1 MKTNL
6 FKTSLIG
13 SMPRGHEI
21 LMARRKLSAGL
32 IDEETYQKL
41 VDEKTK
47 EVVKLQED
55 LDIDIIT
62 SGEIGRDNYVSFISE
77 KLGGVSQMSMAE
89 MLDYVDDKREFENIL
104 NTLDVPASSIKNAIC
119 TGKVEYTGDIVA
131 SELKK
136 LKSFTN
142 KPVKITLPGPYL
154 VTRSMWLPNVS
165 SNYYDSKED
174 LGEDII
180 KIFKKEIA
188 KLQEIGVDVI
198 QFDEPVLTEIVFTEG
213 RPRTFMCASLSQRKD
228 PTEELE
234 FATHLIKSV
243 MDGIDRE
250 KSIASMHVCRGN
262 WSKDESILLEG
273 PYTPLLDLFS
283 DINADL
289 LALEFSTPR
298 AGELKSLL
306 ADDRIKNKLILGL
319 GVLNPRFDE
328 KEDVDVI
335 YNRAKEALS
344 YIDKENLWLN
354 PDCGF
359 ATFSNRPVN
368 EYENIRA
375 KLDAMVEARD
385 RLRAEYA
392 WWYKLLFQII

>member
-1 MKTNL
+1 MKTSL
-6 FKTSLIG
+6 FNTALIG
-13 SMPRGHEI
+13 SMPRGKEI

-32 IDEETYQKL
+32 IDNASYEKL
-41 VDEKTK
+41 IDEKTK
-47 EVVKLQED
+47 EVVRLQED
-55 LDIDIIT
+55 LDVDIIT
-62 SGEIGRDNYVSFISE
+62 SGEIDRDNYVSFISE

-119 TGKVEYTGDIVA
+119 TGKLKYKGDIVV
-131 SELKK
+131 SELQK

-142 KPVKITLPGPYL
+142 RPVKITMPGPYL
-154 VTRSMWLPNVS
+154 VTRSMWLANVS

-174 LGEDII
+174 LGEDVI
-180 KIFKKEIA
+180 KIFKKEIT

-243 MDGIDRE
+243 MEGIDKD

-262 WSKDESILLEG
+262 WSKDESILLTG
-273 PYTPLLDLFS
+273 PYTPLLDLFAN
-283 DINADL
+283 INADL
-289 LALEFSTPR
+289 LSLEFSTPR
-298 AGELKSLL
+298 AGEIKSLL
-306 ADDRIKNKLILGL
+306 ADERLRNKIILGL

-335 YNRAKEALS
+335 YNRAKEALAF
-344 YIDKENLWLN
+344 IDKENLWLN

-375 KLDAMVEARD
+375 KVGAMIKARD
-385 RLRAEYA
+385 RLRAEYE
-392 WWYKLLFQII
+392 WWHKLFF

>member
-1 MKTNL
+1 MKTSL
-6 FKTSLIG
+6 FNTALIG
-13 SMPRGHEI
+13 SMPRGKEI

-32 IDEETYQKL
+32 IDNASYEKL
-41 VDEKTK
+41 IDEKTK
-47 EVVKLQED
+47 EVVRLQED
-55 LDIDIIT
+55 LDVDIIT
-62 SGEIGRDNYVSFISE
+62 SGEIDRDNYVSFISE

-119 TGKVEYTGDIVA
+119 TGKLEYKGDIVA
-131 SELKK
+131 SELQK

-142 KPVKITLPGPYL
+142 RPVKITMPGPYL
-154 VTRSMWLPNVS
+154 VTRSMWLANVS

-174 LGEDII
+174 LGEDVIE
-180 KIFKKEIA
+180 IFKKEIT

-243 MDGIDRE
+243 MECIDKD

-262 WSKDESILLEG
+262 WSKDESILLTG
-273 PYTPLLDLFS
+273 PYTPLLDLFTN
-283 DINADL
+283 INADL
-289 LALEFSTPR
+289 LSLEFSTPR
-298 AGELKSLL
+298 AGEIKSLL
-306 ADDRIKNKLILGL
+306 ADERLRNKIILGL

-335 YNRAKEALS
+335 YNRAKEALAF
-344 YIDKENLWLN
+344 IDKENLWLN

-375 KLDAMVEARD
+375 KVGAMIKARD
-385 RLRAEYA
+385 RLRAEYE
-392 WWYKLLFQII
+392 

>member
-1 MKTNL
+1 MKTSL
-6 FKTSLIG
+6 FNTALIG
-13 SMPRGHEI
+13 SMPRGKEI

-32 IDEETYQKL
+32 IDNASYEKL
-41 VDEKTK
+41 IDEKTK
-47 EVVKLQED
+47 EVVRLQED
-55 LDIDIIT
+55 LDVDIIT
-62 SGEIGRDNYVSFISE
+62 SGEIDRDNYVSFISE

-119 TGKVEYTGDIVA
+119 TGKLEYKGDIVA
-131 SELKK
+131 SELQK

-142 KPVKITLPGPYL
+142 RPVKITMPGPYL
-154 VTRSMWLPNVS
+154 VTRSMWLANVS

-174 LGEDII
+174 LGEDVIE
-180 KIFKKEIA
+180 IFKKEIT

-243 MDGIDRE
+243 MECIDKD

-262 WSKDESILLEG
+262 WSKDESILLTG
-273 PYTPLLDLFS
+273 AYTPLIDLFAN
-283 DINADL
+283 INADL

-298 AGELKSLL
+298 AGEIKSLL
-306 ADDRIKNKLILGL
+306 ADERLRNKIILGL

-335 YNRAKEALS
+335 YNRAKEALAF
-344 YIDKENLWLN
+344 IDKENLWLN

-375 KLDAMVEARD
+375 KVGAMIKARD
-385 RLRAEYA
+385 RLRAEYE
-392 WWYKLLFQII
+392 LSLIHI

>member
-1 MKTNL
+1 
-6 FKTSLIG
+6 
-13 SMPRGHEI
+13 MPRGHEI

-328 KEDVDVI
+328 KEDVDLI
-335 YNRAKEALS
+335 YNRAKEALT

-368 EYENIRA
+368 EYENIKA
-375 KLDAMVEARD
+375 KVGSMVEARD
-385 RLRAEYA
+385 RLRADYE
-392 WWYKLLFQII
+392 WWYKLFFQII

>member
-1 MKTNL
+1 V
-6 FKTSLIG
+6 KTSLFNTALIG
-13 SMPRGHEI
+13 SMPRGKEI

-32 IDEETYQKL
+32 IDNACYEKL
-41 VDEKTK
+41 IDEKTK
-47 EVVKLQED
+47 EVVRLQED
-55 LDIDIIT
+55 LDVDIIT
-62 SGEIGRDNYVSFISE
+62 SGEIDRDNYVSFISE

-119 TGKVEYTGDIVA
+119 TGKLKYKGDIVA
-131 SELKK
+131 SELQK

-142 KPVKITLPGPYL
+142 RPVKITMPGPYL
-154 VTRSMWLPNVS
+154 VTRSMWLANVS

-174 LGEDII
+174 LGEDVI
-180 KIFKKEIA
+180 KIFKKEIT

-243 MDGIDRE
+243 MECIDKD

-262 WSKDESILLEG
+262 WSKDESILLTG
-273 PYTPLLDLFS
+273 AYTPLIDLFAN
-283 DINADL
+283 INADL
-289 LALEFSTPR
+289 LSLEFSTPR
-298 AGELKSLL
+298 AGEIKSLL
-306 ADDRIKNKLILGL
+306 ADERLRNKIILGL

-335 YNRAKEALS
+335 YNRAKEALAF
-344 YIDKENLWLN
+344 IDKENLWLN

-368 EYENIRA
+368 EYENIMA
-375 KLDAMVEARD
+375 KVGAMIKARD
-385 RLRAEYA
+385 RLRAEYE
-392 WWYKLLFQII
+392 

>member
-1 MKTNL
+1 MKTSL
-6 FKTSLIG
+6 FNTALIG
-13 SMPRGHEI
+13 SMPRGKEI

-32 IDEETYQKL
+32 IDNASYEKL
-41 VDEKTK
+41 IDEKTK
-47 EVVKLQED
+47 EVVRLQED
-55 LDIDIIT
+55 LDVDIIT
-62 SGEIGRDNYVSFISE
+62 SGEIDRDNYVSFISE

-142 KPVKITLPGPYL
+142 RPVKITLPGPYL

-174 LGEDII
+174 LGEDVI
-180 KIFKKEIA
+180 KIFKKEIT

-243 MDGIDRE
+243 MEGIDKD

-262 WSKDESILLEG
+262 WSKDESILLTG
-273 PYTPLLDLFS
+273 PYTPLIDLFAN
-283 DINADL
+283 INADL
-289 LALEFSTPR
+289 LSLEFSTPR
-298 AGELKSLL
+298 AGEIKSLL
-306 ADDRIKNKLILGL
+306 ADERLRNKIILGL

-335 YNRAKEALS
+335 YNRAKEALAF
-344 YIDKENLWLN
+344 IDKENLWLN

-375 KLDAMVEARD
+375 KVGAMIKARD
-385 RLRAEYA
+385 RLRAEYE
-392 WWYKLLFQII
+392 

>member
-1 MKTNL
+1 MKTSL
-6 FKTSLIG
+6 FNTALIG
-13 SMPRGHEI
+13 SMPRGKEI

-32 IDEETYQKL
+32 IDNASYEKL
-41 VDEKTK
+41 IDEKTK
-47 EVVKLQED
+47 EVVRLQED
-55 LDIDIIT
+55 LDVDIIT
-62 SGEIGRDNYVSFISE
+62 SGEIDRDNYVSFISE

-119 TGKVEYTGDIVA
+119 TGKLEYKGDIVA
-131 SELKK
+131 SELQK

-142 KPVKITLPGPYL
+142 RPVKITMPGPYL
-154 VTRSMWLPNVS
+154 VTRSMWLANVS

-174 LGEDII
+174 LGEDVI
-180 KIFKKEIA
+180 KIFKKEIT

-243 MDGIDRE
+243 MEGIDKD

-262 WSKDESILLEG
+262 WSKDESILLTG
-273 PYTPLLDLFS
+273 PYTPLLDLFAN
-283 DINADL
+283 INADL
-289 LALEFSTPR
+289 LSLEFSTPR
-298 AGELKSLL
+298 AGEIKSLL
-306 ADDRIKNKLILGL
+306 ADERLRNKIILGL

-335 YNRAKEALS
+335 YNRAKEALAF
-344 YIDKENLWLN
+344 IDKENLWLN

-375 KLDAMVEARD
+375 KVGAMIKARD
-385 RLRAEYA
+385 RLRAEYE
-392 WWYKLLFQII
+392 

>member
-1 MKTNL
+1 MKTSL
-6 FKTSLIG
+6 FNTALIG
-13 SMPRGHEI
+13 SMPRGKEI

-32 IDEETYQKL
+32 IDNASYEKL
-41 VDEKTK
+41 IDEKTK
-47 EVVKLQED
+47 EVVRLQED
-55 LDIDIIT
+55 LDVDIIT
-62 SGEIGRDNYVSFISE
+62 SGEIDRDNYVSFISE

-119 TGKVEYTGDIVA
+119 TGKLKYKGDIVV
-131 SELKK
+131 SELQK

-142 KPVKITLPGPYL
+142 RPVKITMPGPYL
-154 VTRSMWLPNVS
+154 VTRSMWLANVS

-174 LGEDII
+174 LGEDVI
-180 KIFKKEIA
+180 KIFKKEIT
-188 KLQEIGVDVI
+188 KLQKIGVDVI

-243 MDGIDRE
+243 MEGIDKD

-262 WSKDESILLEG
+262 WSKDESILLTG
-273 PYTPLLDLFS
+273 PYTPLLDLFTN
-283 DINADL
+283 INADL
-289 LALEFSTPR
+289 LSLEFSTPR
-298 AGELKSLL
+298 AGEIKSLL
-306 ADDRIKNKLILGL
+306 ADERLRNKIILGL

-335 YNRAKEALS
+335 YNRAKEALAF
-344 YIDKENLWLN
+344 IDKENLWLN

-375 KLDAMVEARD
+375 KVGAMIKARD
-385 RLRAEYA
+385 RLRAEYE
-392 WWYKLLFQII
+392 

>member
-1 MKTNL
+1 MKTSL
-6 FKTSLIG
+6 FNTALIG
-13 SMPRGHEI
+13 SMPRGKEI

-32 IDEETYQKL
+32 IDNASYEKL
-41 VDEKTK
+41 IDEKTK
-47 EVVKLQED
+47 EVVRLQED
-55 LDIDIIT
+55 LDVDIIT
-62 SGEIGRDNYVSFISE
+62 SGEIDRDNYVSFISE

-119 TGKVEYTGDIVA
+119 TGKLEYKGDIVA
-131 SELKK
+131 SELQK

-142 KPVKITLPGPYL
+142 RPVKITMPGPYL
-154 VTRSMWLPNVS
+154 VTRSMWLANVS

-174 LGEDII
+174 LGEDVIE
-180 KIFKKEIA
+180 IFKKEII

-243 MDGIDRE
+243 MEGIDKD

-262 WSKDESILLEG
+262 WSKDESILLTG
-273 PYTPLLDLFS
+273 AYTPLIDLFAN
-283 DINADL
+283 INADL

-298 AGELKSLL
+298 AGEIKSLL
-306 ADDRIKNKLILGL
+306 ADERLRNKIILGL

-335 YNRAKEALS
+335 YNRAKEALAF
-344 YIDKENLWLN
+344 IDKENLWLN

-368 EYENIRA
+368 EYENIMA
-375 KLDAMVEARD
+375 KVGAMIKARD
-385 RLRAEYA
+385 RLRAEYE
-392 WWYKLLFQII
+392 

>member
-1 MKTNL
+1 MKTSL
-6 FKTSLIG
+6 FNTALIG
-13 SMPRGHEI
+13 SMPRGKEI
-21 LMARRKLSAGL
+21 LIARRKLSAGL
-32 IDEETYQKL
+32 IDNASYEKL
-41 VDEKTK
+41 IDEKTK
-47 EVVKLQED
+47 EVVRLQED
-55 LDIDIIT
+55 LDVDIIT
-62 SGEIGRDNYVSFISE
+62 SGEIDRDNYVSFISE

-119 TGKVEYTGDIVA
+119 TGKLKYKGDIVV
-131 SELKK
+131 SELQK

-142 KPVKITLPGPYL
+142 RPVKITMPGPYL
-154 VTRSMWLPNVS
+154 VTRSMWLANVS

-174 LGEDII
+174 LGEDVI
-180 KIFKKEIA
+180 KIFKKEIT

-243 MDGIDRE
+243 MEGIDKD

-262 WSKDESILLEG
+262 WSKDESILLTG
-273 PYTPLLDLFS
+273 PYTPLLDLFAN
-283 DINADL
+283 INADL
-289 LALEFSTPR
+289 LSLEFSTPR
-298 AGELKSLL
+298 AGEIKSLL
-306 ADDRIKNKLILGL
+306 ADERLRNKIILGL

-344 YIDKENLWLN
+344 FIDKENLWLN

-375 KLDAMVEARD
+375 KVGAMIKARD
-385 RLRAEYA
+385 RLRAEYE
-392 WWYKLLFQII
+392 

>member
-1 MKTNL
+1 MKTSL
-6 FKTSLIG
+6 FNTALIG
-13 SMPRGHEI
+13 SMPRGKEI

-32 IDEETYQKL
+32 IDNASYEKL
-41 VDEKTK
+41 IDEKTK
-47 EVVKLQED
+47 EVVRLQED
-55 LDIDIIT
+55 LDVDIIT
-62 SGEIGRDNYVSFISE
+62 SGEIDRDNYVSFISE

-119 TGKVEYTGDIVA
+119 TGKLKYKGDIVV
-131 SELKK
+131 SELQK

-142 KPVKITLPGPYL
+142 RPVKITMPGPYL
-154 VTRSMWLPNVS
+154 VTRSMWLANVS

-174 LGEDII
+174 LGEDVIE
-180 KIFKKEIA
+180 IFKKEIT

-243 MDGIDRE
+243 MEGIDKD

-262 WSKDESILLEG
+262 WSKDESILLTG
-273 PYTPLLDLFS
+273 PYTPLLDLFAN
-283 DINADL
+283 INADL
-289 LALEFSTPR
+289 LSLEFSTPR
-298 AGELKSLL
+298 AGEIKSLL
-306 ADDRIKNKLILGL
+306 ADERLRNKIILGL

-335 YNRAKEALS
+335 YNRAKEALAF
-344 YIDKENLWLN
+344 IDKENLWLN

-375 KLDAMVEARD
+375 KVGAMIKARD
-385 RLRAEYA
+385 RLRAEYE
-392 WWYKLLFQII
+392 

>member
-1 MKTNL
+1 MKTSL
-6 FKTSLIG
+6 FNTALIG
-13 SMPRGHEI
+13 SMPRGKEI

-32 IDEETYQKL
+32 IDNASYEKL
-41 VDEKTK
+41 IDEKTK
-47 EVVKLQED
+47 EVVRLQED
-55 LDIDIIT
+55 LDVDIIT
-62 SGEIGRDNYVSFISE
+62 SGEIDRDNYVSFISE

-119 TGKVEYTGDIVA
+119 TGKLEYKGDIVA
-131 SELKK
+131 SELQK

-142 KPVKITLPGPYL
+142 RPVKITMPGPYL
-154 VTRSMWLPNVS
+154 VTRSMWLANVS

-174 LGEDII
+174 LGEDVI
-180 KIFKKEIA
+180 KIFKKEIT
-188 KLQEIGVDVI
+188 KLQKIGVDVI

-243 MDGIDRE
+243 MEGIDKD

-262 WSKDESILLEG
+262 WSKDESILLTG
-273 PYTPLLDLFS
+273 PYTPLLDLFTN
-283 DINADL
+283 INADL
-289 LALEFSTPR
+289 LSLEFSTPR
-298 AGELKSLL
+298 AGEIKSLL
-306 ADDRIKNKLILGL
+306 ADERLRNKIILGL

-335 YNRAKEALS
+335 YNRAKEALAF
-344 YIDKENLWLN
+344 IDKENLWLN

-375 KLDAMVEARD
+375 KVGAMIKARD
-385 RLRAEYA
+385 RLRAEYE
-392 WWYKLLFQII
+392 

>member
-1 MKTNL
+1 MKTSL
-6 FKTSLIG
+6 FNTALIG
-13 SMPRGHEI
+13 SMPRGKEI

-32 IDEETYQKL
+32 IDNASYEKL
-41 VDEKTK
+41 IDEKTK
-47 EVVKLQED
+47 EVVRLQED
-55 LDIDIIT
+55 LDVDIIT
-62 SGEIGRDNYVSFISE
+62 SGEIDRDNYVSFISE

-119 TGKVEYTGDIVA
+119 TGKLKYKGDIVV
-131 SELKK
+131 SELQK

-142 KPVKITLPGPYL
+142 RPVKITMPGPYL
-154 VTRSMWLPNVS
+154 VTRSMWLANVS

-174 LGEDII
+174 LGEDVIE
-180 KIFKKEIA
+180 IFKKEIT

-243 MDGIDRE
+243 MECIDKD

-262 WSKDESILLEG
+262 WSKDESILLTG
-273 PYTPLLDLFS
+273 PYTPLLDLFAN
-283 DINADL
+283 INADL
-289 LALEFSTPR
+289 LSLEFSTPR
-298 AGELKSLL
+298 AGEIKSLL
-306 ADDRIKNKLILGL
+306 ADERLRNKIILGL

-335 YNRAKEALS
+335 YNRAKEALAF
-344 YIDKENLWLN
+344 IDKENLWLN

-375 KLDAMVEARD
+375 KVGAMIKARD
-385 RLRAEYA
+385 RLRAEYE
-392 WWYKLLFQII
+392 

>member
-13 SMPRGHEI
+13 SMPRGQEI

-32 IDEETYQKL
+32 IDQDTYEKL

-131 SELKK
+131 SELKI

-142 KPVKITLPGPYL
+142 RPVKITLPGPYL

-180 KIFKKEIA
+180 KIFKKEI
-188 KLQEIGVDVI
+188 KTLQEIGVDVI

-273 PYTPLLDLFS
+273 PYTPLLNLFS

-328 KEDVDVI
+328 KEDIDVI
-335 YNRAKEALS
+335 YDRAKEALS

-368 EYENIRA
+368 EHENIKA
-375 KLDAMVEARD
+375 KVGSMVEARD
-385 RLRAEYA
+385 RLRADYE
-392 WWYKLLFQII
+392 

>member
-1 MKTNL
+1 MKTSL
-6 FKTSLIG
+6 FNTALIG
-13 SMPRGHEI
+13 SMPRGKEI

-32 IDEETYQKL
+32 IDNASYEKL
-41 VDEKTK
+41 IDEKTK
-47 EVVKLQED
+47 EVVRLQED
-55 LDIDIIT
+55 LDVDIIT
-62 SGEIGRDNYVSFISE
+62 SGEIDRDNYVSFISE

-142 KPVKITLPGPYL
+142 RPVKITLPGPYL

-180 KIFKKEIA
+180 KIFKKEIT

-243 MDGIDRE
+243 MEGIDKD

-262 WSKDESILLEG
+262 WSKDESILLTG
-273 PYTPLLDLFS
+273 PYTPLLDLFAN
-283 DINADL
+283 INADL
-289 LALEFSTPR
+289 LSLEFSTPR
-298 AGELKSLL
+298 AGEIKSLL
-306 ADDRIKNKLILGL
+306 ADERLRNKIILGL

-335 YNRAKEALS
+335 YNRAKEALAF
-344 YIDKENLWLN
+344 IDKENLWLN

-375 KLDAMVEARD
+375 KVGAMIKARD
-385 RLRAEYA
+385 RLRAEYE
-392 WWYKLLFQII
+392 

>member
-1 MKTNL
+1 MKTSL
-6 FKTSLIG
+6 FNTALIG
-13 SMPRGHEI
+13 SMPRGKEI

-32 IDEETYQKL
+32 IDNASYEKL
-41 VDEKTK
+41 IDEKTK
-47 EVVKLQED
+47 EVVRLQED
-55 LDIDIIT
+55 LDVDIIT
-62 SGEIGRDNYVSFISE
+62 SGEIDRDNYVSFISE

-119 TGKVEYTGDIVA
+119 TGKLEYKGDIVA
-131 SELKK
+131 SELQK

-142 KPVKITLPGPYL
+142 RPVKITMPGPYL
-154 VTRSMWLPNVS
+154 VTRSMWLANVS

-174 LGEDII
+174 LGEDVIE
-180 KIFKKEIA
+180 IFKKEIT

-243 MDGIDRE
+243 MEGIDKD

-262 WSKDESILLEG
+262 WSKDESILLTG
-273 PYTPLLDLFS
+273 AYTPLIDLFAN
-283 DINADL
+283 INADL

-298 AGELKSLL
+298 AGEIKSLL
-306 ADDRIKNKLILGL
+306 ADERLRNKIILGL

-335 YNRAKEALS
+335 YNRAKEALAF
-344 YIDKENLWLN
+344 IDKENLWLN

-375 KLDAMVEARD
+375 KVGAMIKARD
-385 RLRAEYA
+385 RLRAEYE
-392 WWYKLLFQII
+392 

>member
-1 MKTNL
+1 MKTSL
-6 FKTSLIG
+6 FNTALIG
-13 SMPRGHEI
+13 SMPRGKEI

-32 IDEETYQKL
+32 IDNASYEKL
-41 VDEKTK
+41 IDEKTK
-47 EVVKLQED
+47 EVVRLQED
-55 LDIDIIT
+55 LDVDIIT
-62 SGEIGRDNYVSFISE
+62 SGEIDRDNYVSFISE

-119 TGKVEYTGDIVA
+119 TGKLKYKGDIVA
-131 SELKK
+131 SELQK

-142 KPVKITLPGPYL
+142 RPVKITMPGPYL
-154 VTRSMWLPNVS
+154 VTRSMWLANVS

-174 LGEDII
+174 LGEDVI
-180 KIFKKEIA
+180 KIFKKEIT

-243 MDGIDRE
+243 MEGIDKD

-262 WSKDESILLEG
+262 WSKDESILLTG
-273 PYTPLLDLFS
+273 AYTPLIDLFAN
-283 DINADL
+283 INADL
-289 LALEFSTPR
+289 LSLEFSTPR
-298 AGELKSLL
+298 AGEIKSLL
-306 ADDRIKNKLILGL
+306 ADERLRNKIILGL

-335 YNRAKEALS
+335 YNRAKEALAF
-344 YIDKENLWLN
+344 IDKENLWLN

-375 KLDAMVEARD
+375 KVGAMIKARD
-385 RLRAEYA
+385 RLRAEYE
-392 WWYKLLFQII
+392 

>member
-1 MKTNL
+1 MKTSL
-6 FKTSLIG
+6 FNTALIG
-13 SMPRGHEI
+13 SMPRGKEI

-32 IDEETYQKL
+32 IDNACYEKL
-41 VDEKTK
+41 IDEKTK
-47 EVVKLQED
+47 EVVRLQED
-55 LDIDIIT
+55 LDVDIIT
-62 SGEIGRDNYVSFISE
+62 SGEIDRDNYVSFISE

-119 TGKVEYTGDIVA
+119 TGKLKYKGDIVA
-131 SELKK
+131 SELQK

-142 KPVKITLPGPYL
+142 RPVKITMPGPYL
-154 VTRSMWLPNVS
+154 VTRSMWLANVS

-174 LGEDII
+174 LGEDVI
-180 KIFKKEIA
+180 KIFKKEIT

-243 MDGIDRE
+243 MECIDKD

-262 WSKDESILLEG
+262 WSKDESILLTG
-273 PYTPLLDLFS
+273 AYTPLIDLFAN
-283 DINADL
+283 INADL
-289 LALEFSTPR
+289 LSLEFSTPR
-298 AGELKSLL
+298 AGEIKSLL
-306 ADDRIKNKLILGL
+306 ADERLRNKIILGL

-335 YNRAKEALS
+335 YNRAKEALAF
-344 YIDKENLWLN
+344 IDKENLWLN

-368 EYENIRA
+368 EYENIMA
-375 KLDAMVEARD
+375 KVGAMIKARD
-385 RLRAEYA
+385 RLRAEYE
-392 WWYKLLFQII
+392 

>member
-21 LMARRKLSAGL
+21 LMDRRKLSAGL
-32 IDEETYQKL
+32 INQQTYEKL

-77 KLGGVSQMSMAE
+77 KLGGISQMSMAE

-136 LKSFTN
+136 LKSFTDR
-142 KPVKITLPGPYL
+142 PVKITLPGPYL

-165 SNYYDSKED
+165 SNYYASKED

-335 YNRAKEALS
+335 YDRAKEALS

-368 EYENIRA
+368 EHENIKA
-375 KLDAMVEARD
+375 KVGSMVEARD
-385 RLRAEYA
+385 RLRADYE
-392 WWYKLLFQII
+392 

>member
-1 MKTNL
+1 V
-6 FKTSLIG
+6 KTSLFNTALIG
-13 SMPRGHEI
+13 SMPRGKEI

-32 IDEETYQKL
+32 IDNASYEKL
-41 VDEKTK
+41 IDEKTK
-47 EVVKLQED
+47 EVVRLQED
-55 LDIDIIT
+55 LDVDIIT
-62 SGEIGRDNYVSFISE
+62 SGEIDRDNYVSFISE

-119 TGKVEYTGDIVA
+119 TGKLEYKGDIVA
-131 SELKK
+131 SELQK

-142 KPVKITLPGPYL
+142 RPVKITMPGPYL
-154 VTRSMWLPNVS
+154 VTRSMWLANVS

-174 LGEDII
+174 LGEDVIE
-180 KIFKKEIA
+180 IFKKEII

-243 MDGIDRE
+243 MECIDKD

-262 WSKDESILLEG
+262 WSKDESILLTG
-273 PYTPLLDLFS
+273 AYTPLIDLFAN
-283 DINADL
+283 INADL
-289 LALEFSTPR
+289 LSLEFSTPR
-298 AGELKSLL
+298 AGEIKSLL
-306 ADDRIKNKLILGL
+306 ADERLRNKIILGL

-335 YNRAKEALS
+335 YNRAKEALAF
-344 YIDKENLWLN
+344 IDKENLWLN

-375 KLDAMVEARD
+375 KVGAMIKARD
-385 RLRAEYA
+385 RLRAEYE
-392 WWYKLLFQII
+392 

>member
-1 MKTNL
+1 MKTSL
-6 FKTSLIG
+6 FNTALIG
-13 SMPRGHEI
+13 SMPRGKEI

-32 IDEETYQKL
+32 IDNASYEKL
-41 VDEKTK
+41 IDEKTK
-47 EVVKLQED
+47 EVVRLQED
-55 LDIDIIT
+55 LDVDIIT
-62 SGEIGRDNYVSFISE
+62 SGEIDRDNYVSFISE

-119 TGKVEYTGDIVA
+119 TGKLEYKGDIVA
-131 SELKK
+131 SELQK

-142 KPVKITLPGPYL
+142 RPVKITMPGPYL
-154 VTRSMWLPNVS
+154 VTRSMWLANVS

-174 LGEDII
+174 LGEDVI
-180 KIFKKEIA
+180 KIFKKEIT
-188 KLQEIGVDVI
+188 KLQKIGVDVI

-243 MDGIDRE
+243 MEGIDKD

-262 WSKDESILLEG
+262 WSKDESILLTG
-273 PYTPLLDLFS
+273 PYTPLLDLFTN
-283 DINADL
+283 INADL
-289 LALEFSTPR
+289 LSLEFSTPR
-298 AGELKSLL
+298 AGEIKSLL
-306 ADDRIKNKLILGL
+306 ADERLRNKIILGL

-335 YNRAKEALS
+335 YNRAKEALAF
-344 YIDKENLWLN
+344 IDKENLWLN

-375 KLDAMVEARD
+375 KVGAMIKARD
-385 RLRAEYA
+385 RLRAEYE
-392 WWYKLLFQII
+392 WWHKLFF

>member
-1 MKTNL
+1 MKTSL
-6 FKTSLIG
+6 FNTALIG
-13 SMPRGHEI
+13 SMPRGKEI

-32 IDEETYQKL
+32 IDNASYEKL
-41 VDEKTK
+41 IDEKTK
-47 EVVKLQED
+47 EVVRLQED
-55 LDIDIIT
+55 LDVDIIT
-62 SGEIGRDNYVSFISE
+62 SGEIDRDNYVSFISE

-131 SELKK
+131 SELQK

-142 KPVKITLPGPYL
+142 RPVKITLPGPYL
-154 VTRSMWLPNVS
+154 VTRSMWLANVS

-174 LGEDII
+174 LGEDVI
-180 KIFKKEIA
+180 KIFKKEIT

-243 MDGIDRE
+243 MEGIDKD

-262 WSKDESILLEG
+262 WSKDESILLTG
-273 PYTPLLDLFS
+273 PYTPLLDLFAN
-283 DINADL
+283 INADL
-289 LALEFSTPR
+289 LSLEFSTPR
-298 AGELKSLL
+298 AGEIKSLL
-306 ADDRIKNKLILGL
+306 ADERLRNKIILGL

-335 YNRAKEALS
+335 YNRAKEALAF
-344 YIDKENLWLN
+344 IDKENLWLN

-375 KLDAMVEARD
+375 KVGAMIKARD
-385 RLRAEYA
+385 RLRAEYE
-392 WWYKLLFQII
+392 

>member
-1 MKTNL
+1 MKTSL
-6 FKTSLIG
+6 FNTALIG
-13 SMPRGHEI
+13 SMPRGKEI

-32 IDEETYQKL
+32 IDNASYEKL
-41 VDEKTK
+41 IDEKTK
-47 EVVKLQED
+47 EVVRLQED
-55 LDIDIIT
+55 LDVDIIT
-62 SGEIGRDNYVSFISE
+62 SGEIDRDNYVSFISE

-119 TGKVEYTGDIVA
+119 TGKLEYKGDIVA
-131 SELKK
+131 SELQK

-142 KPVKITLPGPYL
+142 RPVKITMPGPYL
-154 VTRSMWLPNVS
+154 VTRSMWLANVS

-174 LGEDII
+174 LGEDVI
-180 KIFKKEIA
+180 KIFKKEIT
-188 KLQEIGVDVI
+188 KLQKIGVDVI

-243 MDGIDRE
+243 MEGIDKD

-262 WSKDESILLEG
+262 WSKDESILLTG
-273 PYTPLLDLFS
+273 PYTPLLDLFAN
-283 DINADL
+283 INADL
-289 LALEFSTPR
+289 LSLEFSTPR
-298 AGELKSLL
+298 AGEIKSLL
-306 ADDRIKNKLILGL
+306 ADERLRNKIILGL

-335 YNRAKEALS
+335 YNRAKEALAF
-344 YIDKENLWLN
+344 IDKENLWLN

-375 KLDAMVEARD
+375 KVGAMIKARD
-385 RLRAEYA
+385 RLRAEYE
-392 WWYKLLFQII
+392 

>member
-32 IDEETYQKL
+32 IDQDTYEKL

-47 EVVKLQED
+47 EVVKLQEG

-131 SELKK
+131 SELEK

-180 KIFKKEIA
+180 KIFKKELA

-368 EYENIRA
+368 EYENIRD
-375 KLDAMVEARD
+375 KVGAMVEARD
-385 RLRAEYA
+385 RLRADYA
-392 WWYKLLFQII
+392 

>member
-1 MKTNL
+1 MKTSL
-6 FKTSLIG
+6 FNTALIG
-13 SMPRGHEI
+13 SMPRGKEI

-32 IDEETYQKL
+32 IDNASYEKL
-41 VDEKTK
+41 IDEKTK
-47 EVVKLQED
+47 EVVRLQED
-55 LDIDIIT
+55 LDVDIIT
-62 SGEIGRDNYVSFISE
+62 SGEIDRDNYVSFISE

-119 TGKVEYTGDIVA
+119 TGKLEYKGDIVA
-131 SELKK
+131 SELQK

-142 KPVKITLPGPYL
+142 RPVKITMPGPYL
-154 VTRSMWLPNVS
+154 VTRSMWLANVS

-174 LGEDII
+174 LGEDVIE
-180 KIFKKEIA
+180 IFKKEII

-243 MDGIDRE
+243 MEGIDKD

-262 WSKDESILLEG
+262 WSKDESILLTG
-273 PYTPLLDLFS
+273 AYTPLIDLFAN
-283 DINADL
+283 INADL

-298 AGELKSLL
+298 AGEIKSLL
-306 ADDRIKNKLILGL
+306 ADERLRNKIILGL

-335 YNRAKEALS
+335 YNRAKEALAF
-344 YIDKENLWLN
+344 IDKENLWLN

-375 KLDAMVEARD
+375 KVGAMIKARD
-385 RLRAEYA
+385 RLRAEYE
-392 WWYKLLFQII
+392 

>member
-1 MKTNL
+1 MKTSL
-6 FKTSLIG
+6 FNTALIG
-13 SMPRGHEI
+13 SMPRGKEI

-32 IDEETYQKL
+32 IDNASYEKL
-41 VDEKTK
+41 IDEKTK
-47 EVVKLQED
+47 EVVRLQED
-55 LDIDIIT
+55 LDVDIIT
-62 SGEIGRDNYVSFISE
+62 SGEIDRDNYVSFISE

-119 TGKVEYTGDIVA
+119 TGKLEYKGDIVA
-131 SELKK
+131 SELQK

-142 KPVKITLPGPYL
+142 RPVKITMPGPYL
-154 VTRSMWLPNVS
+154 VTRSMWLANVS

-174 LGEDII
+174 LGEDVIE
-180 KIFKKEIA
+180 IFKKEIT

-243 MDGIDRE
+243 MEGIDKD

-262 WSKDESILLEG
+262 WSKDESILLTG
-273 PYTPLLDLFS
+273 PYTPLIDLFAN
-283 DINADL
+283 INADL
-289 LALEFSTPR
+289 LSLEFSTPR
-298 AGELKSLL
+298 AGEIKSLL
-306 ADDRIKNKLILGL
+306 ADERLRNKIILGL

-335 YNRAKEALS
+335 YNRAKEALAF
-344 YIDKENLWLN
+344 IDKENLWLN

-375 KLDAMVEARD
+375 KVGAMIKARD
-385 RLRAEYA
+385 RLRAEYE
-392 WWYKLLFQII
+392 WWHKLFF

>member
-1 MKTNL
+1 
-6 FKTSLIG
+6 
-13 SMPRGHEI
+13 MPRGHQI

-32 IDEETYQKL
+32 IDQDTYEKL

-131 SELKK
+131 SELEK

-188 KLQEIGVDVI
+188 RLQEIGVDVI

-262 WSKDESILLEG
+262 WSKDESILLTG
-273 PYTPLLDLFS
+273 PYTPLLDLFA

-298 AGELKSLL
+298 AGEIKSLL
-306 ADDRIKNKLILGL
+306 ADERIKNKLILGL

-328 KEDVDVI
+328 KENVDVI
-335 YNRAKEALS
+335 YNRAKEALT

-368 EYENIRA
+368 EYENIRD
-375 KLDAMVEARD
+375 KVGAMVEARD
-385 RLRAEYA
+385 RLRADYA
-392 WWYKLLFQII
+392 WWYKLFFQIF

>member
-1 MKTNL
+1 MKTSL
-6 FKTSLIG
+6 FNTALIG
-13 SMPRGHEI
+13 SMPRGKEI

-32 IDEETYQKL
+32 IDNASYEKL
-41 VDEKTK
+41 IDEKTK
-47 EVVKLQED
+47 EVVRLQED
-55 LDIDIIT
+55 LDVDIIT
-62 SGEIGRDNYVSFISE
+62 SGEIDRDNYVSFISE

-119 TGKVEYTGDIVA
+119 TGKLKYKGDIVV
-131 SELKK
+131 SELQK

-142 KPVKITLPGPYL
+142 RPVKITMPGPYL
-154 VTRSMWLPNVS
+154 VTRSMWLANVS

-174 LGEDII
+174 LGEDVI
-180 KIFKKEIA
+180 KIFKKEIT

-243 MDGIDRE
+243 MEGIDKD

-262 WSKDESILLEG
+262 WSKDESILLTG
-273 PYTPLLDLFS
+273 AYTPLIDLFAN
-283 DINADL
+283 INADL
-289 LALEFSTPR
+289 LSLEFSTPR
-298 AGELKSLL
+298 AGEIKSLL
-306 ADDRIKNKLILGL
+306 SDERLRNKIILGL

-335 YNRAKEALS
+335 YNRAKEALAF
-344 YIDKENLWLN
+344 IDKENLWLN

-375 KLDAMVEARD
+375 KVGAMIKARD
-385 RLRAEYA
+385 RLRAEYE
-392 WWYKLLFQII
+392 WWHKLFF